1 MNNVSL
7 TGRLATDVEL
17 KELDSERRVAGFLLA
32 VDRAKEGEADF
43 FWISAWNKQ
52 ADTCHQFLRKGKQ
65 VGVYGRLRSRSW
77 EEEGKRR
84 SAVDVVAHRVEF
96 LSPADGD
103 ATAAEVPFEAV
114 AR

>member
-7 TGRLATDVEL
+7 TGRVATDVDL
-17 KELDSERRVAGFLLA
+17 KELDAERRVASFLLA
-32 VDRAKEGEADF
+32 VDRPKEGEADF

-52 ADTCHQFLRKGKQ
+52 ADACHRFLKKGKQ

-84 SAVDVVAHRVEF
+84 NAVDVVAHRVEF
-96 LSPADGD
+96 LSPPDGAAAD
-103 ATAAEVPFEAV
+103 AEIPFEAV
-114 AR
+114 AG